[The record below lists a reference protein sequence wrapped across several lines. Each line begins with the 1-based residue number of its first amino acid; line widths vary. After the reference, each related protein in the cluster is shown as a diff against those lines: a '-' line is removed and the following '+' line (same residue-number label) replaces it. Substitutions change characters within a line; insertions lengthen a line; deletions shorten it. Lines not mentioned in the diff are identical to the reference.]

1 MLRDTI
7 LTFDLA
13 AVALCVVLIMLYMIG
28 RSYPSKTNLVFFHIV
43 FMTMFSALF
52 NFLSVFEGTSGAN
65 VPPWLSYVINIAYLL
80 SYNIVNMMFFVY
92 ITSVTKRGKYDS
104 AEEIFIALCAV
115 TDIAAILSAPAN
127 GFVFTINSD
136 GEYVRG
142 AGMYLVYCIAVLVF
156 VADAVAYLMGRKNL
170 NKTQSVSIFL
180 LLVLSITCAM
190 LQFFI
195 EGLYISQFALAL
207 VELIIYVYLQNPF
220 YYMSRFTLCY
230 NERALRESFG
240 NNINAAKPFS
250 AVAFVPDEYDYIVSV
265 FGADVA
271 TSVAYELGKL
281 LTHRFGRRK
290 VFNLSGCKFVILTGG
305 GNSDCE
311 RMVKRVREFFR
322 SPVTAR
328 GNSFM
333 ITPRLAVIRYPEFF
347 GAEDDMVS
355 SLEYFLDKE
364 RLTNGQIM
372 LTAENVRESQRE
384 TKILHVLRRALT
396 EDGFEVYY
404 QPIYGVKEGQFTMAE
419 ALLRL
424 KIRDEELGYIGPDE
438 FIPIAERNGMIV
450 DIGGIVLEQV
460 CRFLSGGQAK
470 KLGIQSIEVNLSVV
484 QCTQSDFAD
493 SVSEVL
499 KRYGVSGRQISFEV
513 TETASHKS
521 MEPLLKNM
529 SKLIA

>member
-1 MLRDTI
+1 
-7 LTFDLA
+7 
-13 AVALCVVLIMLYMIG
+13 
-28 RSYPSKTNLVFFHIV
+28 
-43 FMTMFSALF
+43 
-52 NFLSVFEGTSGAN
+52 
-65 VPPWLSYVINIAYLL
+65 
-80 SYNIVNMMFFVY
+80 
-92 ITSVTKRGKYDS
+92 
-104 AEEIFIALCAV
+104 
-115 TDIAAILSAPAN
+115 
-127 GFVFTINSD
+127 
-136 GEYVRG
+136 
-142 AGMYLVYCIAVLVF
+142 
-156 VADAVAYLMGRKNL
+156 
-170 NKTQSVSIFL
+170 
-180 LLVLSITCAM
+180 
-190 LQFFI
+190 
-195 EGLYISQFALAL
+195 
-207 VELIIYVYLQNPF
+207 
-220 YYMSRFTLCY
+220 
-230 NERALRESFG
+230 
-240 NNINAAKPFS
+240 
-250 AVAFVPDEYDYIVSV
+250 
-265 FGADVA
+265 
-271 TSVAYELGKL
+271 
-281 LTHRFGRRK
+281 
-290 VFNLSGCKFVILTGG
+290 
-305 GNSDCE
+305 
-311 RMVKRVREFFR
+311 
-322 SPVTAR
+322 
-328 GNSFM
+328 M

-460 CRFLSGGQAK
+460 CRFLSGEQAK